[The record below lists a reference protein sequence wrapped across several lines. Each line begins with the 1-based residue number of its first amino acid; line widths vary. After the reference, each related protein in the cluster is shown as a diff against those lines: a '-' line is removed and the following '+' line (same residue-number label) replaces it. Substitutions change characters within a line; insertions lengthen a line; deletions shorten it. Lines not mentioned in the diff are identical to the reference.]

1 MRNPFEN
8 LSLHLLRRIEIR
20 HRLIGSFILLSL
32 LPLVISGYIS
42 YVESSNA
49 IQERIRVFS
58 TEVVKQVSKNV
69 QLQMARIEAESEPL
83 VLSERVQNAFSKY
96 DSGNEMEQTAAR
108 ADLTRV
114 LLEYY
119 GSFDFINQ
127 KYFLDKDNTIMDAQ
141 VFSQLGSGIVRA
153 VERAPNMRGRPYWD
167 TYDNS
172 VGQRSMVMLRG
183 IYSKSNNKL
192 IGTLFLGVR
201 PTHFS
206 TIFDDVNLGS
216 GTDIFVLDGTDGKM
230 VVKTPELAAVGDGS
244 VFEPTLLEKIKHSMP
259 GGQPTGFVSYI
270 GKLSDRYLA
279 AYSQIPG
286 TAWFVVSTIPA
297 AKLTTEAQSV
307 RDKIILI
314 GLLCF
319 VISIA
324 LAAVIARSI
333 SSPLEKLVHS
343 MRATE
348 SGNYGNR
355 MQPEGNDELT
365 VLTEEFNEMASKI
378 DQHNVQL
385 EDRVNERTH
394 DLAEANSKLKALS
407 LTDGL
412 TGIANRRHFDETLL
426 GELHRAVRSQT
437 PLALMM
443 VDVDF
448 FKDYN
453 DCYGHQEGDSCLRRV
468 SSALQLHSRRSSD
481 LVARYGG
488 EEFVLVAADTDA
500 ETALALAET
509 IRKSIEAM
517 QLPHERS
524 PLGCVTISVGVAVM
538 VPDEGLTPEMLGRMA
553 DKAMYR
559 AKGQGRNQ
567 VVLSGRNVVA

>member
-1 MRNPFEN
+1 MGIPFEN

-20 HRLIGSFILLSL
+20 YRLIGSFVLLSL
-32 LPLVISGYIS
+32 LPLLISGYIS
-42 YVESSNA
+42 FVESSKA
-49 IQERIRVFS
+49 IQERMRIFS

-83 VLSERVQNAFSKY
+83 VLSDRVQTAFAKY
-96 DSGNEMEQTAAR
+96 GGDNEREQAVAR

-127 KYFLDKDNTIMDAQ
+127 KYFLDKDNKVMDAQ
-141 VFSQLGSGIVRA
+141 VFSQLGRGIMQA
-153 VERAPNMRGRPYWD
+153 VARAPSGRGHPYWG

-172 VGQRSMVMLRG
+172 VGQRSIVMLRR
-183 IYSKSNNKL
+183 IYSKGSNKL
-192 IGTLFLGVR
+192 AGTLFLGIR
-201 PTHFS
+201 PSHFS
-206 TIFDDVNLGS
+206 TIFDDVDLGS
-216 GTDIFVLDGTDGKM
+216 GTEIFILDGTDGK
-230 VVKTPELAAVGDGS
+230 VVVNTPEQAVVANGS
-244 VFEPTLLEKIKHSMP
+244 APEQALLEKIKGSMP
-259 GGQPTGFVSYI
+259 DGKPTGFVSHI
-270 GKLSDRYLA
+270 GKSSDNYLA

-286 TAWFVVSTIPA
+286 TAWLVVSRIPA
-297 AKLTTEAQSV
+297 ERLTTEAQSV

-314 GLLCF
+314 GFLCF
-319 VISIA
+319 ITSIA
-324 LAAVIARSI
+324 LAAMIARSI
-333 SSPLEKLVHS
+333 SSPLEKLMHS
-343 MRATE
+343 MRQTE

-355 MQPEGNDELT
+355 IQPEGNDELA

-378 DQHNVQL
+378 DRHNVQL
-385 EDRVNERTH
+385 EDRVNERTR
-394 DLAEANSKLKALS
+394 DLAEANRKLTELS

-412 TGIANRRHFDETLL
+412 TGIANRRHFDEMLL
-426 GELHRAVRSQT
+426 VELSRAVRAQT

-453 DCYGHQEGDSCLRRV
+453 DFYGHQEGDSCLRRV
-468 SSALQLHSRRSSD
+468 ANVLQQHSRRASD

-488 EEFVLVAADTDA
+488 EEFVMIAADTDV

-509 IRKSIEAM
+509 IRESLEAM
-517 QLPHERS
+517 QLPHARS
-524 PLGCVTISVGVAVM
+524 PLGCVTISVGVVVV
-538 VPDEGLTPEMLGRMA
+538 VPDEAQTPEMLGRMA
-553 DKAMYR
+553 DKAMYK